1 MRVLRSLSAGLVDA
15 GFASIATFGIGV
27 YAART
32 LEVGALGVF
41 ALHFAAFTLVST
53 ISHQGV
59 FIPLEAAASRI
70 QDPIRFA
77 RRSLSLGWIPVVLA
91 PLAFLLPQ
99 LAAPGSVPAAMG
111 FSAAAAVALSP
122 MQDHTRRLLHLVG
135 ASWGAARMSIVQAA
149 TTAAALFLLHPR
161 MDETAVPFTA
171 LALANLLSLGIGLVL
186 VALRPRPDLSAS
198 PSEPDPA
205 LRTLLSSGR
214 WLLGAQLSAA
224 AATFL
229 AATALGRFGSI
240 EALGLADA
248 ARIVGRPVLVVTT
261 GMTAVFG
268 PRLMRAGGRKDES
281 VGRDVARTYRRTVTV
296 CVLGYISLFGWR
308 HGLNPLAWLVPAAYE
323 VPLLVLA
330 TCVANGLIGGVLPPR
345 FEAIGAGRARALLRV
360 DVLAGLVQVA
370 SAGLAGV
377 TQAFTIPIG
386 KAAFAIM
393 RHRGLVSVQ
402 RDIYADPALEPKGSG
417 VAPRRPRHPAHAR

>member
-1 MRVLRSLSAGLVDA
+1 MQALRSLSAGLVDA
-15 GFASIATFGIGV
+15 GFASLATFGIGV

-41 ALHFAAFTLVST
+41 ALHFAAFTLVSA

-70 QDPIRFA
+70 QDPVRFA

-91 PLAFLLPQ
+91 PLTLLLPQ
-99 LAAPGSVPAAMG
+99 LAIPGSVPMAMG
-111 FSAAAAVALSP
+111 VSAAAAVALSP
-122 MQDHTRRLLHLVG
+122 MQDHTRRLLHLLG
-135 ASWGAARMSIVQAA
+135 ASWMAARMSMVQAA
-149 TTAAALFLLHPR
+149 ATAAALFLLHHRIP
-161 MDETAVPFTA
+161 DTVVPFTA
-171 LALANLLSLGIGLVL
+171 LALANLLSLGTGLVFL
-186 VALRPRPDLSAS
+186 AFRPRPAFG
-198 PSEPDPA
+198 PTQGETPA
-205 LRTLLSSGR
+205 LKTLFRSGR

-224 AATFL
+224 AGTFL
-229 AATALGRFGSI
+229 AAAALGRFGSM

-268 PRLMRAGGRKDES
+268 PRLMRAGGTRDPLA
-281 VGRDVARTYRRTVTV
+281 GRSVARTYRQTVTV
-296 CVLGYISLFGWR
+296 CVLGYVALFGWR
-308 HGLNPLAWLVPAAYE
+308 HGWNPLAWLVPAAYE

-330 TCVANGLIGGVLPPR
+330 TCVVNGLVGGVLPAR

-377 TQAFTIPIG
+377 TQAFTIPLG
-386 KAAFAIM
+386 KAAFAVV
-393 RHRGLVSVQ
+393 RHRGLVTVR
-402 RDIYADPALEPKGSG
+402 RDIYADPPRVPSGS
-417 VAPRRPRHPAHAR
+417 VLAPPPPRHPAHAR